1 MSKSKVACFS
11 YKTEFLRF
19 LNNLYNN
26 VIIGQIYQLST
37 NLHNEIFYRM
47 DILTHYLQILYFSLF
62 HFIQQLCFR
71 GIILQKSDR
80 NNHNTGTLKTCG
92 IQRAYI
98 GCIYLTLLIEFI
110 SVSSDVVRKF
120 KMQHRQITFY
130 EPIDT

>member
-1 MSKSKVACFS
+1 MFS

-19 LNNLYNN
+19 LYNLYNN

-37 NLHNEIFYRM
+37 NLHNENSLSNGY
-47 DILTHYLQILYFSLF
+47 LTHYLEILYFSVF

-71 GIILQKSDR
+71 GIILQKADR
-80 NNHNTGTLKTCG
+80 NKHNTGTLKTCG

-130 EPIDT
+130 EQIDT